1 MGELLSQD
9 DLNALLGG
17 SSEEQQTTPIKE
29 ATIAGADI
37 ASLLSQDD
45 LNALFATESSDTQ
58 QAPQRQEATIV
69 GVDMG
74 SLLSQDDLN
83 ALLGGAPET
92 KTATSTQKIAAVE
105 MPVTESTGE
114 SMSQDEIDDLLRQFD
129 RNI

>member
-17 SSEEQQTTPIKE
+17 SSEEQRATPRKE

-37 ASLLSQDD
+37 GSLLSQDD
-45 LNALFATESSDTQ
+45 LDALLTTDSSDTQ

-69 GVDMG
+69 GVDIG
-74 SLLSQDDLN
+74 SLLSQDDIN
-83 ALLGGAPET
+83 ALLGGAPQSET
-92 KTATSTQKIAAVE
+92 AASTPKIASVE
-105 MPVTESTGE
+105 MPVNEDKGE

-129 RNI
+129 RNV